1 MTQAQTYQTVL
12 QQLSQLPAS
21 RLNEVRDF
29 LDKISPKKSKGF
41 KSFAGIWSDM
51 PDENFEDLL
60 QEIEK
65 NRDSINKEFNERSNY

>member
-21 RLNEVRDF
+21 RLSEVRDF
-29 LDKISPKKSKGF
+29 LDKILPKKSESF
-41 KSFAGIWSDM
+41 QSFAGVWSDM

-60 QEIEK
+60 QEMKK
-65 NRDSINKEFNERSNY
+65 NREAINKEFNERSNY